1 MHISSPR
8 HRRGDAPNPIRTWR
22 QSNSP
27 LFDGRSPAPWSPV
40 QPTPLSGR
48 TMNFSPFPVSPV
60 SMMSDCER
68 ELSPSDITP
77 PTPRLTGYLA
87 GYGWAEDSSRRRESV
102 ESRTGC
108 VPETPASTPAG
119 AFFPAGFAMAM
130 IERRE
135 AMEKLMGT
143 DECVTSPRSL
153 GWRGGGWRSLRRM
166 PNLASRIIGS
176 SGYSAETAES
186 STLYGRVVEIADENE
201 GTEHTVPGG
210 SGVSRRVV
218 KMETESVEAA
228 EHSVSGPEGVHVMR
242 LSVHREGGGHAR
254 PITWWK
260 YPWAVLMLV
269 LFMLFV
275 PSYKDI
281 L

>member
-1 MHISSPR
+1 MHICPPR
-8 HRRGDAPNPIRTWR
+8 HRRGGAPTPIRIRR

-27 LFDGRSPAPWSPV
+27 LFAGRSPALWSPV

-48 TMNFSPFPVSPV
+48 TINFSPFPVSPV
-60 SMMSDCER
+60 SMTTDRER

-87 GYGWAEDSSRRRESV
+87 GHGWAVDSSSRRESV

-108 VPETPASTPAG
+108 VPETPVSTLAG

-130 IERRE
+130 MERME
-135 AMEKLMGT
+135 AMRELMGT
-143 DECVTSPRSL
+143 GECVTSPRSL
-153 GWRGGGWRSLRRM
+153 GWRSGGWRSFRRM

-176 SGYSAETAES
+176 SGYSVETAES
-186 STLYGRVVEIADENE
+186 STLYVRVVEIVDENQ
-201 GTEHTVPGG
+201 GTEHTVPYGN
-210 SGVSRRVV
+210 GVSGRVV
-218 KMETESVEAA
+218 EMEIESAEAA
-228 EHSVSGPEGVHVMR
+228 EHSVSGSARVHATR
-242 LSVHREGGGHAR
+242 LSVHREGRGHAR
-254 PITWWK
+254 PISWWK
-260 YPWAVLMLV
+260 YPWVVLMLV